1 MASVFAFEVIK
12 MKKLSWITGILVFVM
27 VLLAAL
33 GSVCGAVDQ
42 IAADEN
48 FYSGMSRAAV
58 MKYLGVEDDPQAGT
72 KVSEYIG
79 MTDGEQ
85 TAFAGEMAAFMR
97 GETDAQPAVLNEE
110 ERQHMLDVRNLT
122 QTAGGMSRTYLTA
135 AAVLAVIAA
144 WTGAKLRRRM
154 LPKLI
159 GGLGAVSVIMLL
171 VQGVMNEVAS
181 GGFAQ
186 LFVQMHETLFTNDL
200 WLMDPATDI
209 LIRMMP
215 QPLFEQALLNGASI
229 ALRMLVI
236 VLVMLFAVN
245 FIIESML
252 HKHVA
257 KGE

>member
-1 MASVFAFEVIK
+1 

-42 IAADEN
+42 MATDEQ
-48 FYSGMSRAAV
+48 FYSGMSRQAV
-58 MKYLGVEDDPQAGT
+58 AKHLGAEDDPQISAKIT
-72 KVSEYIG
+72 EYIG
-79 MTDGEQ
+79 MTDEEQ

-97 GETDAQPAVLNEE
+97 GETDAQPAALNEK
-110 ERQHMLDVRNLT
+110 ERQHMLDVRKLT
-122 QTAGGMSRTYLTA
+122 RTAGSMSKTYLTT

-144 WTGAKLRRRM
+144 WTGAKLKRRM

-171 VQGVMNEVAS
+171 VQGVINEVAS

-229 ALRMLVI
+229 ALRMLVL
-236 VLVMLFAVN
+236 VLVMLFAVD

-252 HKHVA
+252 HRHVA